1 MKTTHLLL
9 TSNFPPLYDGIASWM
24 SQLARHYGDDAML
37 VSLGSEPGQG
47 ASDARQ
53 TVRVDRLP
61 IPRARLRNLPGIIAW
76 SRRAAILAR
85 ENNVSFTW
93 CGNLKPPSYVAW
105 TLRRR
110 MGIPYGVMLHGTE
123 LLQMRRHGSG
133 LRKRF
138 IARALLGSASV
149 IVTNSEWTRAMT
161 LELFARLEIPVPADR
176 VYAVPLGADL
186 ERFRTGLS
194 TARVRAKYGL
204 NGGRWMLTVGRL
216 VEHKG
221 QDQVLRAL
229 ALLRDSEP
237 QLRYAVA
244 GSGVYGKKLRA
255 LASELGVEDR
265 VTFLGHVDDDD
276 LPGLYN
282 VAELYVGASR
292 VAVDHVEGF
301 GISLV
306 EAAATSLP
314 VVAGREGGMPEA
326 VDEGITGLLADPYDP
341 ASLAEAIAKVLRSP
355 ALAKELGMAGRR
367 VAEEKYSWERVARD
381 LRAIADAHA
390 RVARQ

>member
-1 MKTTHLLL
+1 MHLLL

-24 SQLARHYGDDAML
+24 SQLARHYGKDAML
-37 VSLGSEPGQG
+37 VSLGSERGQSE
-47 ASDARQ
+47 SDARQ
-53 TVRVDRLP
+53 SVRVDRMP

-76 SRRAAILAR
+76 SRRAACLAH
-85 ENNVSFTW
+85 ENDVTFTW
-93 CGNLKPPSYVAW
+93 CGNFKPASYVAW
-105 TLRRR
+105 SLRRR
-110 MGIPYGVMLHGTE
+110 TGIPYGVMLHGTE
-123 LLQMRRHGSG
+123 LLQMRRHGMG
-133 LRKRF
+133 LRKRL
-138 IARALLGSASV
+138 IARTLLGGAAV

-161 LELFARLEIPVPADR
+161 LELFRELEIPVTPDR

-186 ERFRTGLS
+186 DRFRAGVDT
-194 TARVRAKYGL
+194 TAVRAKFGL

-221 QDQVLRAL
+221 QDQTLRAL
-229 ALLRDSEP
+229 ALLRESEP
-237 QLRYAVA
+237 TLRYAIA
-244 GSGVYGKKLRA
+244 GSGAYGTTLRA
-255 LASELGVEDR
+255 LASELGVADR

-306 EAAATSLP
+306 EASATSLP

-326 VDEGITGLLADPYDP
+326 VVEGVTGLLADPYDP
-341 ASLAEAIAKVLRSP
+341 SSLAHAIQRVLRSP
-355 ALAKELGMAGRR
+355 ELAEQLGREGRR
-367 VAEEKYSWERVARD
+367 VAETRYSWQRVARD
-381 LRAIADAHA
+381 LRAIAVAHA
-390 RVARQ
+390 LSARA

>member
-1 MKTTHLLL
+1 MTTHLLL

-37 VSLGSEPGQG
+37 VSLGSEPGQE

-53 TVRVDRLP
+53 SARVDRMS

-76 SRRAAILAR
+76 SRRAAKLAR
-85 ENNVSFTW
+85 EHDVSFTW

-105 TLRRR
+105 TLWRR
-110 MGIPYGVMLHGTE
+110 MGIPYGVVLHGTE
-123 LLQMRRHGSG
+123 LLQMRRYGSG
-133 LRKRF
+133 LRKRM
-138 IARALLGSASV
+138 ISRTLLGEAAV
-149 IVTNSEWTRAMT
+149 IVTNSEWTRSVT
-161 LELFARLEIPVPADR
+161 LELFDALKIPVPANR
-176 VYAVPLGADL
+176 VFAVPLGADL
-186 ERFRTGLS
+186 DRFRAGVDTS
-194 TARVRAKYGL
+194 EVRRKYGL

-221 QDQVLRAL
+221 QDQALRAL
-229 ALLRDSEP
+229 ALLRDGEP
-237 QLRYAVA
+237 DLRYAIA
-244 GSGVYGKKLRA
+244 GSGAYGATLLS
-255 LASELGVEDR
+255 LAAQLGVEDR
-265 VTFLGHVDDDD
+265 VNFLGHVDDDD
-276 LPGLYN
+276 LPALYN

-326 VDEGITGLLADPYDP
+326 VEDGVSGFLADPYDP
-341 ASLAEAIAKVLRSP
+341 VSLAAAIQKVLRSP
-355 ALAKELGMAGRR
+355 GLAAQLGAAGRR
-367 VAEEKYSWERVARD
+367 VAESKYSWVRVARD
-381 LRAIADAHA
+381 LREIADAHS
-390 RVARQ
+390 RVVKK

>member
-1 MKTTHLLL
+1 MTTHLLL

-24 SQLARHYGDDAML
+24 SQLARHYGDGAML
-37 VSLGSEPGQG
+37 VSVGSEPGQS

-53 TVRVDRLP
+53 PVRVDRMP
-61 IPRARLRNLPGIIAW
+61 IARAKLRNMPGIVAW

-85 ENNVSFTW
+85 ENDVTFTW
-93 CGNLKPPSYVAW
+93 CGNLKPPSYVGW
-105 TLRRR
+105 TLRAR

-133 LRKRF
+133 LRKRL
-138 IARALLGSASV
+138 IARALLGSAAV
-149 IVTNSEWTRAMT
+149 IVTNSEWTRTMT
-161 LELFARLEIPVPADR
+161 LELFDDLKIPVTADR
-176 VYAVPLGADL
+176 IYAVPLGADL
-186 ERFRTGLS
+186 DRFRAGVD
-194 TARVRAKYGL
+194 TAAVRAKYGL

-237 QLRYAVA
+237 ELRYAIA
-244 GSGVYGKKLRA
+244 GSGVFGIELRA
-255 LASELGVEDR
+255 LAAELGVENR
-265 VTFLGHVDDDD
+265 VNFLGHVEDDE
-276 LPGLYN
+276 LPALYN

-314 VVAGREGGMPEA
+314 VIAGREGGMPEA
-326 VDEGITGLLADPYDP
+326 LVDGVTGLLTDPYDP
-341 ASLAEAIAKVLRSP
+341 ASLASTIRTLLRAP
-355 ALAKELGMAGRR
+355 DYAARLGAEGRR
-367 VAEEKYSWERVARD
+367 VAESKYNWPRVARE
-381 LRAIADAHA
+381 LRGIADAHA
-390 RVARQ
+390 RSSRA

>member
-1 MKTTHLLL
+1 MTTHLLL

-24 SQLARHYGDDAML
+24 SQLARHYGDDAMI

-53 TVRVDRLP
+53 TARIDRLP

-85 ENNVSFTW
+85 ENDVSFTW

-105 TLRRR
+105 SLHRR

-123 LLQMRRHGSG
+123 LLQMRKHGSG
-133 LRKRF
+133 FRKRI
-138 IARALLGSASV
+138 IARQLLGSAAV
-149 IVTNSEWTRAMT
+149 IVTNSEFTRKMT
-161 LELFARLEIPVPADR
+161 LELFDELKIPVPEDR
-176 VYAVPLGADL
+176 VYAIPLGADL
-186 ERFRTGLS
+186 DRFRAGVS
-194 TARVRAKYGL
+194 TTAVRAKYGL

-229 ALLRDSEP
+229 ALLRASEP
-237 QLRYAVA
+237 ELRYAVA
-244 GSGVYGKKLRA
+244 GSGVFGVTLRS
-255 LASELGVEDR
+255 LAAELGVEDR
-265 VTFLGHVDDDD
+265 VTFLGHVDDED

-306 EAAATSLP
+306 EASATSLP
-314 VVAGREGGMPEA
+314 VIAGREGGMPEA
-326 VDEGITGLLADPYDP
+326 VEDGVTGLLADPYDP
-341 ASLAEAIAKVLRSP
+341 ASLAAAIRRVLDSRG
-355 ALAKELGMAGRR
+355 LAQQLGAAGRR
-367 VAEEKYSWERVARD
+367 VAESKYSWQRVASE
-381 LRAIADAHA
+381 LRAIADTYARA
-390 RVARQ
+390 RVR

>member
-1 MKTTHLLL
+1 
-9 TSNFPPLYDGIASWM
+9 
-24 SQLARHYGDDAML
+24 ML

-53 TVRVDRLP
+53 SARVDRLP
-61 IPRARLRNLPGIIAW
+61 IPRARLRNLPGIVAW
-76 SRRAAILAR
+76 SRRAASLAR
-85 ENNVSFTW
+85 ENDVTFTW
-93 CGNLKPPSYVAW
+93 CGNLKPASYVAW
-105 TLRRR
+105 GLYRR

-123 LLQMRRHGSG
+123 LLQMRKYGSG
-133 LRKRF
+133 LRKRL
-138 IARALLGSASV
+138 IARSLLGDAAV
-149 IVTNSEWTRAMT
+149 IVTNSEWTRTMT
-161 LELFARLEIPVPADR
+161 LDLFDRLKIPVPADR

-186 ERFRTGLS
+186 DRFRRGVDTS
-194 TARVRAKYGL
+194 AVRAKYGL

-221 QDQVLRAL
+221 QDQALRAL

-237 QLRYAVA
+237 KLRYAIA
-244 GSGVYGKKLRA
+244 GSGVYGVKLRA
-255 LASELGVEDR
+255 LAAELGIEDR
-265 VTFLGHVDDDD
+265 VSFLGNVSDED
-276 LPGLYN
+276 LPALYN

-314 VVAGREGGMPEA
+314 VIAGREGGMPEA
-326 VDEGITGLLADPYDP
+326 VVEGVTGLLADPYDP
-341 ASLAEAIAKVLRSP
+341 ASLAEAIRTVLAAP
-355 ALAKELGMAGRR
+355 TYAAQLGAEGRR
-367 VAEEKYSWERVARD
+367 VAESRYSWQRVARD

-390 RVARQ
+390 RSSRA

>member
-1 MKTTHLLL
+1 MRTHLLL
-9 TSNFPPLYDGIASWM
+9 TSNFPPLHDGIASWM

-37 VSLGSEPGQG
+37 VSLGSEPGQI

-53 TVRVDRLP
+53 SVRIDRMP
-61 IPRARLRNLPGIIAW
+61 IPRARLRNVPGIIAW
-76 SRRAAILAR
+76 ARRAAILAR
-85 ENNVSFTW
+85 ENDVTFTW

-105 TLRRR
+105 TLHAR
-110 MGIPYGVMLHGTE
+110 MGIPYGVILHGTE

-133 LRKRF
+133 FRKRVV
-138 IARALLGSASV
+138 ARTLLGSAAV
-149 IVTNSEWTRAMT
+149 IVTNSEWTRTMT
-161 LELFARLEIPVPADR
+161 LQLFDDLKIRMPPDR
-176 VYAVPLGADL
+176 VVAVPLGADL
-186 ERFRTGLS
+186 DRFHAGVD
-194 TARVRAKYGL
+194 TAKVRAKYGL

-221 QDQVLRAL
+221 QDQALRAL

-237 QLRYAVA
+237 DLRYAVA
-244 GSGVYGKKLRA
+244 GSGVYGVQLRA

-265 VTFLGHVDDDD
+265 VNFLGHVEDDE
-276 LPGLYN
+276 LPALYN

-314 VVAGREGGMPEA
+314 VIAGREGGMPEA
-326 VDEGITGLLADPYDP
+326 VVDGATGLLADPYDP
-341 ASLAEAIAKVLRSP
+341 VSLAQAIRSLLDAP
-355 ALAKELGMAGRR
+355 AYAAQLGAEGRR
-367 VAEEKYSWERVARD
+367 VAESRYSWQRVARD
-381 LRAIADAHA
+381 LRSIADAHA
-390 RVARQ
+390 RSSRA